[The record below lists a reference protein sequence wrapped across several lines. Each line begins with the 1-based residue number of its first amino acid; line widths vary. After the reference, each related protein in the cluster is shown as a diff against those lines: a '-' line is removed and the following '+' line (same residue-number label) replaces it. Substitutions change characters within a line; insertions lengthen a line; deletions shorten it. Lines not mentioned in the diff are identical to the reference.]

1 MRTAPRIGSGLVGWR
16 RLTVV
21 AALANA
27 VVLFGYGVTRGDRE
41 ALVGAVVMLVG
52 IGLLRVGT
60 GLLGLLVLAALFVNI
75 AFWMFPAANGNA
87 TYRIGPA
94 DLLVPG
100 ALVAFSLAGFM
111 GAVAGLVHLRDPAAG
126 RGAAAPTG
134 VLAVV
139 FIFAS
144 LGLGLDDN
152 HAAPQ
157 VAPAGALEVE
167 TVNVAFVPDSLR
179 ASSGEVQVAVRNRDL
194 FCTPSPSTPSAS
206 TSPPRWGDCARP
218 PSRPGPAPTPITAES
233 PGTPPWGCTAR
244 SPSAELVRLA
254 ALGIFLLA
262 PRL

>member
-27 VVLFGYGVTRGDRE
+27 LVLFGYGLTRGDRE
-41 ALVGAVVMLVG
+41 ALGLALILLVG

-60 GLLGLLVLAALFVNI
+60 GLLGLLVLAALFLDI
-75 AFWMFPAANGNA
+75 EFWMFPAANGNA
-87 TYRIGPA
+87 TYRVGPV
-94 DLLVPG
+94 DVLVPA
-100 ALVAFSLAGFM
+100 ALVAFSLAGFV

-144 LGLGLDDN
+144 LGLVWAMTD
-152 HAAPQ
+152 AAPQ

-167 TVNVAFVPDSLR
+167 TVNIAFVPDSLR
-179 ASSGEVQVAVRNRDL
+179 ASPGEVRVAVRNRDL
-194 FCTPSPSTPSAS
+194 FWHTFTIDALGVDVTAPVGRLGLATFQ
-206 TSPPRWGDCARP
+206 ARP
-218 PSRPGPAPTPITAES
+218 GTYSYYCRIPTHATLGMRGTIT
-233 PGTPPWGCTAR
+233 
-244 SPSAELVRLA
+244 VR
-254 ALGIFLLA
+254 
-262 PRL
+262 